1 MRHSYVVIEGNIGS
15 GKTSLVELL
24 SNKYGGRSVLEGFAD
39 NPFLP
44 KFYEDPNRYAF
55 AVEMSF
61 LSDRYHQL
69 NSELRQHSLFNK
81 NTFSDYSLSKS
92 LIFAS
97 SNLEKEEFD
106 LFQKMYQVMMSNLPK
121 PDLLVY
127 LHRDVSELQKN
138 ILKRGREYEL
148 NISDEYLHKIQE
160 SYFQFLKQQNL
171 KMLII
176 DLNKVDFLA
185 DENVFD
191 RICHVID
198 SQYDTGIEKV
208 IL

>member
-15 GKTSLVELL
+15 GKTSLVEML
-24 SNKYGGRSVLEGFAD
+24 SYKYGGRSVLEGFAD

-44 KFYEDPNRYAF
+44 KFYEEPERYAF

-69 NSELRQHSLFNK
+69 NRELRQQSLFNK

-97 SNLEKEEFD
+97 SNLEQEEFD

-138 ILKRGREYEL
+138 IQKRGREYER
-148 NISDEYLHKIQE
+148 NISDDYLHKIQE
-160 SYFQFLKQQNL
+160 SYFQFLKQQDL

-176 DLNKVDFLA
+176 DLNTLDFLEE
-185 DENVFD
+185 DSVFD
-191 RICHVID
+191 NICHLID
-198 SQYDTGIEKV
+198 SQYDTGIQKV

>member
-1 MRHSYVVIEGNIGS
+1 MRHPYIVIEGNIGA

-24 SNKYGGRSVLEGFAD
+24 SEKYNGRRVLEGFSD

-44 KFYEDPNRYAF
+44 KFYEDPKRYGF

-69 NSELRQHSLFNK
+69 NNELRQQSLFNE

-92 LIFAS
+92 LIFAR
-97 SNLEKEEFD
+97 SNLEKEEFE
-106 LFQKMYQVMMSNLPK
+106 LFQKMYQIMMSNLPK

-127 LHRDVSELQKN
+127 LHRDVEELQQN
-138 ILKRGREYEL
+138 IHKRGREYEL
-148 NISDEYLHKIQE
+148 NIQDEYLKKIQE
-160 SYFQFLKQQNL
+160 SYFQYLKQQDQ
-171 KMLII
+171 KMLILDVNGLDFISDSSIFEKICQAI
-176 DLNKVDFLA
+176 D
-185 DENVFD
+185 
-191 RICHVID
+191 RQH
-198 SQYDTGIEKV
+198 DTKLKKV

>member
-1 MRHSYVVIEGNIGS
+1 MRHSYIVIEGNIGS

-24 SNKYGGRSVLEGFAD
+24 SEKYGGRSVLEGFAD

-44 KFYEDPNRYAF
+44 KFYDDPDRYGF

-69 NSELRQHSLFNK
+69 NNELRQQSLFNE

-92 LIFAS
+92 LIFAR

-138 ILKRGREYEL
+138 IHKRGRDYEL
-148 NISDEYLHKIQE
+148 NISDEYLQKIQE

-176 DLNKVDFLA
+176 DLNTMDFMSDKSA
-185 DENVFD
+185 FD
-191 RICHVID
+191 KICQILD
-198 SQYDTGIEKV
+198 SQYDIGIQKV

>member
-1 MRHSYVVIEGNIGS
+1 MRHSYIVIEGNIGS

-24 SNKYGGRSVLEGFAD
+24 SEKYGGRSVLEGFAD

-44 KFYEDPNRYAF
+44 KFYDDPDRYGF

-69 NSELRQHSLFNK
+69 NNELRQQSLFNE

-92 LIFAS
+92 LIFAR

-138 ILKRGREYEL
+138 IHKRGRDYEL
-148 NISDEYLHKIQE
+148 NISDEYLQKIQE

-176 DLNKVDFLA
+176 DLNTMDFMSDKSA
-185 DENVFD
+185 FD
-191 RICHVID
+191 KICQILD
-198 SQYDTGIEKV
+198 NQYDIGIQKV

>member
-1 MRHSYVVIEGNIGS
+1 MRHSYIVIEGNIGS

-24 SNKYGGRSVLEGFAD
+24 SEKYGGRSVLEGFAD

-44 KFYEDPNRYAF
+44 KFYDDPDRYGF

-69 NSELRQHSLFNK
+69 NNELRQQSLFNE

-92 LIFAS
+92 LIFAR

-138 ILKRGREYEL
+138 IHKRGRDYEL
-148 NISDEYLHKIQE
+148 NISDEYLEKIQE

-176 DLNKVDFLA
+176 DLNTMDFMSDKSA
-185 DENVFD
+185 FD
-191 RICHVID
+191 KICQILD
-198 SQYDTGIEKV
+198 NQYDIGIQKV

>member
-1 MRHSYVVIEGNIGS
+1 MQHSYVVIEGNIGA
-15 GKTSLVELL
+15 GKTSLVNLL
-24 SNKYGGRSVLEGFAD
+24 SKKHDARSVLEGFSE

-44 KFYEDPNRYAF
+44 KFYENPERYAF

-69 NSELRQHSLFNK
+69 NNELLQQSLFNQ

-92 LIFAS
+92 LIFAR

-106 LFQKMYQVMMSNLPK
+106 LFQKMYQVMMSNLPQ
-121 PDLLVY
+121 PDLFVY

-138 ILKRGREYEL
+138 IHKRGREYEL
-148 NISDEYLHKIQE
+148 NISDEYLAKIQE

-176 DLNKVDFLA
+176 DVNGIDFVADNSVLNEVSKLINQPYKFGVQKVNL
-185 DENVFD
+185 
-191 RICHVID
+191 
-198 SQYDTGIEKV
+198 
-208 IL
+208 